1 MELTRE
7 RAIEEHRK
15 MWRWLAEHP
24 EKKKWDYLL
33 DETPILNDL
42 INIRNMC
49 FLCTYTKEKCN
60 CCPLDWGAACCCK
73 DDGLIARW
81 NNARSIREKATFAK
95 QIAEL
100 PEREL
105 VNANIKMPKKITDVT
120 YTDDNTS
127 ELDYAAGRNACI
139 DAITGG
145 INKNE

>member
-49 FLCTYTKEKCN
+49 FLCTYTKEDCN
-60 CCPLDWGAACCCK
+60 
-73 DDGLIARW
+73 
-81 NNARSIREKATFAK
+81 RSGECEDCEFLKEYYKAG
-95 QIAEL
+95 
-100 PEREL
+100 
-105 VNANIKMPKKITDVT
+105 
-120 YTDDNTS
+120 
-127 ELDYAAGRNACI
+127 GRH
-139 DAITGG
+139 D
-145 INKNE
+145 